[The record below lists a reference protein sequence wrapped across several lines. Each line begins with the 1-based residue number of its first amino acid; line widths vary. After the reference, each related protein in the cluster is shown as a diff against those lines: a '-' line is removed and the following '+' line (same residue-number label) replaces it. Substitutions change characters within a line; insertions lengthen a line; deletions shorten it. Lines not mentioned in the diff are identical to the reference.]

1 MASANCQKSIF
12 RRVNEAKSPIRVL
25 LLTDTSSL
33 PRGATFFWDPITC
46 ANLQPH
52 RPLPPALHG
61 GSYQPRRDQQS
72 QVTYNEYIRQNPPAY
87 GKNHYKGDMVWANF
101 GYYLAEGKWVDPESE
116 GELFAAYMNPPS
128 SHMVEPNLPDLP
140 RRRDHGPCILTP
152 QEQDQFY
159 QEFVEDVTDEHDSE
173 GDPRAW
179 RITPETFA
187 QWAAGAAAGDQYEET
202 LMKTPASLDKLTRYI
217 CWTSMHA
224 VDTDL
229 VQEKLP
235 RRSSSKKQR
244 IPPRPDPELQ
254 FDVETGS
261 LLSGIYEPE
270 RSPSLLESPIGL
282 SWPFWECLASDFQTQ
297 ALMLFGPHLPSITAI
312 QESCTILSDMLLGL
326 LGWIVDSGA
335 TIYKVLLQLQR
346 SSLR

>member
-1 MASANCQKSIF
+1 MHSDGGRFNDADLNYHLPAMAHLATYQTAGQNALNPIQRMMPLPSYQTTGQNLFNQAQQMTLVPIYHPAGQNTFIPIQGIVPLPAHQPARQNAYIPLQHVPERVPVAPSMLFTYANMRGSNRHYFDPLHHALYPAANRQLF
-12 RRVNEAKSPIRVL
+12 THRVWLPPIARKA
-25 LLTDTSSL
+25 SFEGL
-33 PRGATFFWDPITC
+33 PQGATFFWDSITC

-72 QVTYNEYIRQNPPAY
+72 QVTYNEYIRQNPQAY

-116 GELFAAYMNPPS
+116 EELFAAYMNPPS
-128 SHMVEPNLPDLP
+128 SQMVEPNLLDLP

-202 LMKTPASLDKLTRYI
+202 LMKTLASLDKLIRCI
-217 CWTSMHA
+217 C
-224 VDTDL
+224 
-229 VQEKLP
+229 
-235 RRSSSKKQR
+235 
-244 IPPRPDPELQ
+244 
-254 FDVETGS
+254 
-261 LLSGIYEPE
+261 
-270 RSPSLLESPIGL
+270 
-282 SWPFWECLASDFQTQ
+282 
-297 ALMLFGPHLPSITAI
+297 
-312 QESCTILSDMLLGL
+312 
-326 LGWIVDSGA
+326 
-335 TIYKVLLQLQR
+335 
-346 SSLR
+346 